1 MTIFIA
7 MIKKIFIL
15 FIILFITSCT
25 TKQRGYYFIDEN
37 KINNFDVYNFTK
49 QDLIDNIGLPSIE
62 LSPNTWLYYSYTTK
76 NLTFLKPKINTET
89 ILIVYFDNNDN
100 ITNFSLTKRDDI
112 KKINKYKDSDILND
126 NSKKDKNLF
135 FKIFEGLTF
144 TPLQ

>member
-1 MTIFIA
+1 MKNTIFT
-7 MIKKIFIL
+7 IFIL
-15 FIILFITSCT
+15 FFTISCT
-25 TKQRGYYFIDEN
+25 TTQKGYYFIDEN

-49 QDLIDNIGLPSIE
+49 QDLIDNIGFPSTE
-62 LSPNTWLYYSYTTK
+62 LSTNTWLYYSYTTK

-100 ITNFSLTKRDDI
+100 ITNFSLTERDDI

-144 TPLQ
+144 TPIQ

>member
-1 MTIFIA
+1 M
-7 MIKKIFIL
+7 
-15 FIILFITSCT
+15 
-25 TKQRGYYFIDEN
+25 
-37 KINNFDVYNFTK
+37 YNFTK

-62 LSPNTWLYYSYTTK
+62 LSLNTWLYYSYTTK

-100 ITNFSLTKRDDI
+100 IANFSLTKRDDI